1 MFGRRAL
8 AGFRVAL
15 ALLFVLPAACSG
27 GAGRPVPPPSPDPAW
42 TGPAAQIAVGESH
55 ACVLRPNGTI
65 TCRGDVYGGWPAG
78 EGWVH
83 VTSGRGFSCALR
95 DDGTAACW
103 SAGARGEAADPP
115 DGRFSFV
122 DAGRNHACALDAA
135 GFATCWG
142 RDRAGQTAAP
152 PDVEFASIGAGDAH
166 SCGLTRGGDL
176 RCWGSNEDGRA
187 EPRPGPFRA
196 LAVGARHTCA
206 LRGDGTAFC
215 QGSGGDGPPDAAFRA
230 IAAGGGRTCGIAAGG
245 SLACWGAGQ
254 PREPAG
260 AFASVSVGRH
270 ETCAVRTDGRAECW
284 PHGAA
289 PDGGSIRAEHALAGR
304 VLDQPVELLPWPGGG
319 LAVAD
324 RSGYIDVYAADGADP
339 RRALDLTDR
348 TRCCDY
354 EKGMLSAALD
364 PEFGAFP
371 YLYVY
376 YVADAGGGADTHRGR
391 LSRFPVADGRAV
403 RADELVILDLRQAAR
418 EHFGGAV
425 RFGPDGMLYL
435 SLGDLGSAY
444 DAESLGTLG
453 GTIIRIDV
461 RGATAERPYRVPDDN
476 PFLAAPGARP
486 EIWAYGLR
494 NPWRMSFGPE
504 GRLWVGDVGGRT
516 AEEISVA
523 RAGAN
528 LGWPAAEGDTC
539 YQGEDVCAATAPPAA
554 AYGHTDGNCAVVG
567 GVTLPE
573 PDGRYVFGDFCS
585 GRVWALEGGAGDW
598 RTRELLDLPLSISS
612 FGHGHGGEVYVL
624 TFRGPVIRLGAAG
637 REAAP

>member
-1 MFGRRAL
+1 MIARWEREALFGRRAL
-8 AGFRVAL
+8 AGFRVAV
-15 ALLFVLPAACSG
+15 ALL
-27 GAGRPVPPPSPDPAW
+27 
-42 TGPAAQIAVGESH
+42 
-55 ACVLRPNGTI
+55 
-65 TCRGDVYGGWPAG
+65 
-78 EGWVH
+78 
-83 VTSGRGFSCALR
+83 
-95 DDGTAACW
+95 
-103 SAGARGEAADPP
+103 
-115 DGRFSFV
+115 
-122 DAGRNHACALDAA
+122 
-135 GFATCWG
+135 
-142 RDRAGQTAAP
+142 
-152 PDVEFASIGAGDAH
+152 
-166 SCGLTRGGDL
+166 
-176 RCWGSNEDGRA
+176 
-187 EPRPGPFRA
+187 
-196 LAVGARHTCA
+196 
-206 LRGDGTAFC
+206 
-215 QGSGGDGPPDAAFRA
+215 
-230 IAAGGGRTCGIAAGG
+230 
-245 SLACWGAGQ
+245 
-254 PREPAG
+254 
-260 AFASVSVGRH
+260 
-270 ETCAVRTDGRAECW
+270 
-284 PHGAA
+284 
-289 PDGGSIRAEHALAGR
+289 
-304 VLDQPVELLPWPGGG
+304 
-319 LAVAD
+319 
-324 RSGYIDVYAADGADP
+324 DGADP

-376 YVADAGGGADTHRGR
+376 YVADADGGADTHRGR

-403 RADELVILDLRQAAR
+403 SADELVILDLRQAAR

-476 PFLAAPGARP
+476 PFLATPGARP

-624 TFRGPVIRLGAAG
+624 TFRGPAIRLGAAG